1 MGVLEKFINWLRK
14 GKNLQKVIT
23 KIDVFNRNLTFQRKH
38 LEKQS
43 RDNFRTAKRYRL
55 EGNNQAARLYME
67 HRLRFQK
74 WAFAVDTYRLNIE
87 GLLHQL
93 RMAQSH
99 HEMAKTLAV
108 IQRTLRSMAGAIQLP
123 KLAEIMNDVNS
134 MFQQFDLAGEFID
147 ESIQEGTQV
156 STQVTDAEINE
167 AMTELDAEIGVETG
181 QILKSPSGKIAELED
196 EIKKLK
202 QDKD

>member
-43 RDNFRTAKRYRL
+43 RDQFRTAKRYRL

-99 HEMAKTLAV
+99 HEMARTLAV
-108 IQRTLRSMAGAIQLP
+108 IQRTLRGMAGAIQLP

-181 QILKSPSGKIAELED
+181 QILKTPSGKISELED

-202 QDKD
+202 QGKD

>member
-1 MGVLEKFINWLRK
+1 MGVLEKFISWLRK

-99 HEMAKTLAV
+99 HEMARTLAV

-123 KLAEIMNDVNS
+123 KLSEIMNDVNS

-181 QILKSPSGKIAELED
+181 QILKTPSGKISELED

-202 QDKD
+202 QGKD

>member
-1 MGVLEKFINWLRK
+1 MRK

-43 RDNFRTAKRYRL
+43 RDQFRTAKRYRL

-99 HEMAKTLAV
+99 HEMARTLAV
-108 IQRTLRSMAGAIQLP
+108 IQRTLRGMAGAIQLP

-181 QILKSPSGKIAELED
+181 QILKTPSGKISELED

-202 QDKD
+202 QGKD

>member
-23 KIDVFNRNLTFQRKH
+23 KIDVFNRNLVFQRKH
-38 LEKQS
+38 LEKQA
-43 RDNFRTAKRYRL
+43 RDNYRDAKRYRL

-74 WAFAVDTYRLNIE
+74 WAFGVDTYRLNIE

-99 HEMAKTLAV
+99 HEMARTLAV
-108 IQRTLRSMAGAIQLP
+108 IQRTLNAMKGAIQLP
-123 KLAEIMNDVNS
+123 KLSEMMTDINNLFKD
-134 MFQQFDLAGEFID
+134 FDLAGEFID
-147 ESIQEGTQV
+147 ESVQEGTQV

-167 AMTELDAEIGVETG
+167 AMSEMDTEIGVETG
-181 QILKSPSGKIAELED
+181 QVLKTPSGKIAELED

-202 QDKD
+202 DSKD

>member
-23 KIDVFNRNLTFQRKH
+23 KIDVFNRNLVFQRKH
-38 LEKQS
+38 LEKQA
-43 RDNFRTAKRYRL
+43 RDNYRTAKKYRL
-55 EGNNQAARLYME
+55 EGNNNAARLYME

-99 HEMAKTLAV
+99 HEMARTLAV
-108 IQRTLRSMAGAIQLP
+108 IQRTLRAMSGAIQLP
-123 KLAEIMNDVNS
+123 KLADIMGDINN
-134 MFQQFDLAGEFID
+134 MFKDFDLAGEFID

-156 STQVTDAEINE
+156 STQVTDSEINE
-167 AMTELDAEIGVETG
+167 ALAEMDAEIGVETG
-181 QILKSPSGKIAELED
+181 QILKTPSGKIAELED

-202 QDKD
+202 QGKD

>member
-23 KIDVFNRNLTFQRKH
+23 KIDVFNRNLVFQRKH
-38 LEKQS
+38 LEKQA
-43 RDNFRTAKRYRL
+43 RDNYRTAKKYRL

-99 HEMAKTLAV
+99 HEMARTLAV
-108 IQRTLRSMAGAIQLP
+108 IQRTLRAMSGAIQLP
-123 KLAEIMNDVNS
+123 KLADIMGDINN
-134 MFQQFDLAGEFID
+134 MFKDFDLAGEFID

-156 STQVTDAEINE
+156 STQVTDSEINE
-167 AMTELDAEIGVETG
+167 AMTEMDAEIGVETG
-181 QILKSPSGKIAELED
+181 QVLKTPSGKIAELED

-202 QDKD
+202 DGKD

>member
-43 RDNFRTAKRYRL
+43 QDNFRTAKRYRL

-99 HEMAKTLAV
+99 HEMARTLAV
-108 IQRTLRSMAGAIQLP
+108 IQRTLRAMAGSIQLP

-181 QILKSPSGKIAELED
+181 QILKTPSGKISELED

-202 QDKD
+202 QGKD

>member
-23 KIDVFNRNLTFQRKH
+23 KIDVFNRNLVFQRKH

-43 RDNFRTAKRYRL
+43 RDNYRTAKRYRL

-99 HEMAKTLAV
+99 HEMARTLAV
-108 IQRTLRSMAGAIQLP
+108 IQRTLRSMQGAIQLP
-123 KLAEIMNDVNS
+123 KLADIMGDINN
-134 MFQQFDLAGEFID
+134 MFKDFDLAGEFID

-156 STQVTDAEINE
+156 STQVTESEINE
-167 AMTELDAEIGVETG
+167 AMGEMDAEIGVETG
-181 QILKSPSGKIAELED
+181 QVLKTPSGKIAELED

-202 QDKD
+202 QGKD

>member
-1 MGVLEKFINWLRK
+1 MGVLERFINWLRK
-14 GKNLQKVIT
+14 GKNLQKVIN
-23 KIDVFNRNLTFQRKH
+23 KIDIFNRNLVFQRKH

-43 RDNFRTAKRYRL
+43 RDNYRTAKKYRL

-74 WAFAVDTYRLNIE
+74 WAFGVDTYRLNIE

-99 HEMAKTLAV
+99 HDMARTLAA
-108 IQRTLRSMAGAIQLP
+108 IQRTLNSMKGAIQLP
-123 KLAEIMNDVNS
+123 KLSEIMADINNLFKD
-134 MFQQFDLAGEFID
+134 FDLAGEFID

-156 STQVTDAEINE
+156 STQVTDSEINE
-167 AMTELDAEIGVETG
+167 ALAEMDAEIGVETG
-181 QILKSPSGKIAELED
+181 QILKTPSGKISELEGA
-196 EIKKLK
+196 LLLALALV
-202 QDKD
+202 

>member
-1 MGVLEKFINWLRK
+1 MGVLEKFISWLRK

-99 HEMAKTLAV
+99 HEMARTLAV
-108 IQRTLRSMAGAIQLP
+108 IQRTLRSMAGSIQLP

-181 QILKSPSGKIAELED
+181 QILKTPSGKISELEE

-202 QDKD
+202 QGKD